1 MKHIKGFNQFINE
14 SINRTSNKYKT
25 QNVEWDDIEP
35 GDFIADGP
43 NIGEVSK
50 VISNTKK
57 GFTLK
62 RVWNNVRKKDGEE
75 FFVPHD
81 LEAMKDYPNSI
92 IKVVNYVDESTE
104 VNEGMPVRGL
114 EAAGRTIAQ
123 HVRGKKYT
131 DADLRS
137 RLESLPISRL
147 ISDEEK
153 EIVINS
159 AKKALGINE
168 SEDLK
173 EKVDMEEL
181 KLTMD
186 NLKKANPGK
195 KVTYIFTQDGLKGYR
210 FFLDGKL
217 VSVNEAFI
225 NEGLQF
231 NDSQGTPNKISREI
245 LGYVEKAFPGKVLS
259 AVESVEPNGY
269 NSMSSPVTVTNKG
282 QATGVREY
290 QTITLLI
297 NDGGIGKS
305 KVSSITVGLVK
316 RTSGP
321 GTGYIAIKANHYRG
335 SSANHILLDN
345 IPNWSV
351 AKEFYD
357 NAPQRLKELY
367 DEVLAKHI

>member
-25 QNVEWDDIEP
+25 QNVEWDDIKP

-43 NIGEVSK
+43 NVGEVSK

-92 IKVVNYVDESTE
+92 IKVVNYVDESE
-104 VNEGMPVRGL
+104 VNEALAPVD
-114 EAAGRTIAQ
+114 
-123 HVRGKKYT
+123 K
-131 DADLRS
+131 
-137 RLESLPISRL
+137 
-147 ISDEEK
+147 
-153 EIVINS
+153 
-159 AKKALGINE
+159 
-168 SEDLK
+168 
-173 EKVDMEEL
+173 L
-181 KLTMD
+181 KLTNDVEITVAIARTLMNNARTGKLKHMSAPGGVTHYWNPKTKEYIGRTEQEGRLNKGTFFFSD
-186 NLKKANPGK
+186 ELDADGNLKES
-195 KVTYIFTQDGLKGYR
+195 L
-210 FFLDGKL
+210 
-217 VSVNEAFI
+217 VNED
-225 NEGLQF
+225 LQF

-290 QTITLLI
+290 QTITLLF
-297 NDGGIGKS
+297 NDGGFGKS
-305 KVSSITVGLVK
+305 KVSSITIGLVK